1 MRTSNDAARLAA
13 RELIQRFSLEP
24 PVNVAKVAELLGYSV
39 DYAPFEE
46 TLSGMY
52 IRERHLIAVN
62 QLHPRVRQRF
72 TIAHEIGHAI
82 LHTDDLFVDQVFY
95 RDGHAAPEKQ
105 EVEANRFAAELL
117 MPLDAVKQVI
127 ATHVHAYHEAL
138 VATLAEKFGVSA
150 QAFAVRLAE
159 LGRV

>member
-1 MRTSNDAARLAA
+1 VRNSNDAARVAA
-13 RELIQRFSLEP
+13 RELIRRFSLEP
-24 PVNVAKVAELLGYSV
+24 PVDVAKLAEVLGFSV
-39 DYAPFEE
+39 DYAPFED

-52 IRERHLIAVN
+52 IRERCLIAVN
-62 QLHPRVRQRF
+62 QFHPRARQRF
-72 TIAHEIGHAI
+72 TIAHEIGHAT
-82 LHTDDLFVDQVFY
+82 LHTDELFVDQVFF
-95 RDGHAAPEKQ
+95 RDGHAAPEKE

-117 MPLDAVKQVI
+117 MPVEAVKKVI
-127 ATHVHAYHEAL
+127 ASHVHAYHEAL

>member
-1 MRTSNDAARLAA
+1 MRYSNDPARTAA
-13 RELIQRFSLEP
+13 RELIHRFSLEP
-24 PVNVAKVAELLGYSV
+24 PVDVIKVATELRYAI
-39 DYAPFEE
+39 DYAPFED

-52 IRERHLIAVN
+52 VRERRLIAVN
-62 QLHPRVRQRF
+62 QFHPRVRQRF
-72 TIAHEIGHAI
+72 TIAHEIGHAT
-82 LHTDDLFVDQVFY
+82 LHTDPLFVDQVFY
-95 RDGHAAPEKQ
+95 RDGHGAPEKQ

-127 ATHVHAYHEAL
+127 AAHVNAYHEAL
-138 VATLAEKFGVSA
+138 VASLAEKFGVSA